1 MAINNIHKIALVTDD
16 VEGAVNFYTQTL
28 GLEVMERFPNE
39 DDDDYVFLR
48 AGDIILE
55 LMPQKTTQADLGFHH
70 ISFKVDSVDDS
81 AQELKDKGVQ
91 LEEEPSDAG
100 DTGIRLSFLRG
111 PNQVLLQLFHQ
122 CLHDAKE
129 S

>member
-1 MAINNIHKIALVTDD
+1 MAINKIHKIALVTDD

-39 DDDDYVFLR
+39 DDDDYVFLK

-55 LMPQKTTQADLGFHH
+55 LMPQKTTQAAPGFHH

-81 AQELKDKGVQ
+81 AQELKVKGVQ

-111 PNQVLLQLFHQ
+111 PNEVLLQLFRRSPQ
-122 CLHDAKE
+122 D
-129 S
+129 SNSS